1 MSKRYLLPQMT
12 LLYPIILFSFLFMS
26 GCYANKEYADP
37 PIVIDGIPFSAEEF
51 ENEYKRSSYA
61 NIDTP
66 EVKKEF
72 LDLFIAKKLVIRA
85 AEKQGLDKDPDFLK
99 DVEAF
104 WQQSLFKLY
113 VERQAQR
120 FIDKAE
126 VSEAEMKDYYEQYKD
141 EYFKDKVYEQTRS
154 EIRVII
160 QRLKQQQMMTEWVN
174 SLRDRMGVAVDQVS
188 LGIDQ

>member
-1 MSKRYLLPQMT
+1 
-12 LLYPIILFSFLFMS
+12 MS